1 MTDHAQMRKTMLD
14 AIDAEQLLLEID
26 NIIFKPSHFTLIDST
41 YLFKRCRTAIELLSR
56 LEEENASTIKG

>member
-56 LEEENASTIKG
+56 LAEENASTIKG